1 MLHKTRGIVF
11 RIIRYSD
18 TSIIA
23 NIYTESFGLRS
34 YLVNG
39 VHGKKAKIKASLFQ
53 PLALVEMN
61 VTNREKST
69 MHRINDVMPVHTWTS
84 IPYDIRK
91 SSVLMFINEMLYK
104 SVREE
109 EANPALFE
117 FISHAVQILDLSS
130 ENSAN
135 FHLVFL
141 TQLANLLGFSPQ
153 GRYSDDT
160 PVFNL
165 AEGCFQS
172 RVPSHVHYMPPETAC
187 LFSGVLDINFENC
200 HSLGIQPRQRRELLR
215 KIIEYYQ
222 LHISTVKEIKSHI
235 VLEEVMG

>member
-130 ENSAN
+130 VGQLTRLLTTGSLFRRHTGVQPGRRLLPVTRPFSRALHAARNSLLVFRCAGYQFRELPQPWNSA
-135 FHLVFL
+135 
-141 TQLANLLGFSPQ
+141 
-153 GRYSDDT
+153 T
-160 PVFNL
+160 P
-165 AEGCFQS
+165 
-172 RVPSHVHYMPPETAC
+172 T
-187 LFSGVLDINFENC
+187 
-200 HSLGIQPRQRRELLR
+200 PR
-215 KIIEYYQ
+215 IAP
-222 LHISTVKEIKSHI
+222 
-235 VLEEVMG
+235 